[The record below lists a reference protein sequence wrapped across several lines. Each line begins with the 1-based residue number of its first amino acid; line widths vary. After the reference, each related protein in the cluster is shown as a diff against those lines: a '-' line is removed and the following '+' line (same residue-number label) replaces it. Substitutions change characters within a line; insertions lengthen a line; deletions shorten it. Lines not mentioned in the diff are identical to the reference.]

1 MLSLL
6 VFFSLK
12 STRLPFLAQGILGRD
27 GETDDMMNEERKE
40 SERMVKGWKATAG
53 ANRKQELGRLHNQA
67 GTAPGASTVR
77 LLKDNVRGQ
86 DWQESSIQHDS

>member
-40 SERMVKGWKATAG
+40 SERMVKG
-53 ANRKQELGRLHNQA
+53 
-67 GTAPGASTVR
+67 
-77 LLKDNVRGQ
+77 
-86 DWQESSIQHDS
+86 